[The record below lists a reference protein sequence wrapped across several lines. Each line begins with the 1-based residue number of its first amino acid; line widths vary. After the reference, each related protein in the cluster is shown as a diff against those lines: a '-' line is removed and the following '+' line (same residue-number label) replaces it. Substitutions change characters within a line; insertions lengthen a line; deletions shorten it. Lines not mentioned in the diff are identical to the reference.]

1 MTHKDH
7 FPKRDKELHDLLNLG
22 SVRDYFTWETMLVFI
37 GVLLLLNLQFTGG
50 LVMIAIGSWF
60 FIENRD
66 YQIPELVRTIFWP
79 SLIILI
85 GIVFIVSSF
94 IKGNRKQL

>member
-1 MTHKDH
+1 
-7 FPKRDKELHDLLNLG
+7 
-22 SVRDYFTWETMLVFI
+22 
-37 GVLLLLNLQFTGG
+37 
-50 LVMIAIGSWF
+50 MIAIGSWF